1 MNNYN
6 TKNSI
11 LINLI
16 LRIKFSKLEI
26 RDLTI
31 ATILVIA
38 VGLSFNGY
46 RHISWQ
52 FLAIFVSAFL
62 VHEFAHKLL
71 AQFYGSWA
79 EFRASAYGLLVTAIS
94 AIPFIPFKF
103 IAPGAVV
110 IDLSDRS
117 KFGRVAFIGP
127 LANLV
132 MGFIFLILFYQHPF
146 VGFLRIG
153 ASFNSCICKSAG
165 CNTV

>member
-1 MNNYN
+1 MKCEFCDSNESIPFRCNYCNKLFCHTHRIPINHSCVSMKDYIDKKNMMNYN
-6 TKNSI
+6 SKNSI

-62 VHEFAHKLL
+62 VHVWLEIWPILEIAIF
-71 AQFYGSWA
+71 
-79 EFRASAYGLLVTAIS
+79 FRHTIH
-94 AIPFIPFKF
+94 
-103 IAPGAVV
+103 
-110 IDLSDRS
+110 S
-117 KFGRVAFIGP
+117 KRDYTDSIIR
-127 LANLV
+127 L
-132 MGFIFLILFYQHPF
+132 Y
-146 VGFLRIG
+146 R
-153 ASFNSCICKSAG
+153 FNTKI
-165 CNTV
+165 TV